1 MNDRPAPDPVLPIGH
16 LARRTGV
23 AVSALRFYEEKG
35 LLRAIRSAGGRR
47 MFRRSDI
54 RRVSFVRIA
63 QQFGF
68 TIARIREVLDGLPE
82 GRTPTA
88 EDWARIGEAFRDE
101 LDQRIDTLT
110 RLRDSLD
117 GCIGCGCLSLK
128 RCALYNPEDAAAVKG
143 AGPRYLMGDR
153 AADLID
159 RSRAAAPEAASRS
172 P

>member
-1 MNDRPAPDPVLPIGH
+1 MTTRNDPYLPIGH

-35 LLRAIRSAGGRR
+35 LLRAVRSEGGRR

-68 TIARIREVLDGLPE
+68 TIARIREVLEALPE
-82 GRTPTA
+82 GRTPTEA
-88 EDWARIGEAFRDE
+88 DWARISAAFRAE
-101 LDQRIDTLT
+101 LDQRIDTLVQ
-110 RLRDSLD
+110 LRDKLD

-128 RCALYNPEDAAAVKG
+128 RCALYNPDDAAAAKG

-153 AADLID
+153 AADLLET
-159 RSRAAAPEAASRS
+159 RGGSG
-172 P
+172 